1 MTDLIYVAQF
11 QHSKYGVPGVT
22 ATVNVDRITLA
33 TGSQTALVTGAAATE
48 ARNGVYYYRLAGAD
62 PILYDYIVI
71 FLGTGVNVDQHE
83 IVGTLQPDPAAR
95 ITNNLLTAAVPAA
108 YTSGSVGVA
117 LGRIG
122 TAQVTV
128 TSPVTEDG
136 EIVLIYGDDYRT
148 VDGRALTFVGTNW
161 PTLTGGSVLLRV
173 QASSVVL
180 ISGTVTAAASCRVEV
195 TSAQT
200 FSLGLGVW
208 SYDLE
213 ATLTSGYTAT
223 LQQGTITVRRDV
235 R

>member
-33 TGSQTALVTGAAATE
+33 TGSRTALVTGAAATE

-62 PILYDYIVI
+62 PILYDYIVV
-71 FLGTGVNVDQHE
+71 FLATGVNVDQHE

-173 QASSVVL
+173 QAESVVT

-200 FSLGLGVW
+200 ISLGLGVW

>member
-1 MTDLIYVAQF
+1 MVDLIYVAQF
-11 QHSKYGVPGVT
+11 QHSKYGALGVT

-33 TGSQTALVTGAAATE
+33 TGSRTALVTGAAATE

-161 PTLTGGSVLLRV
+161 PTLTGGSVSLRV
-173 QASSVVL
+173 QAESVVT

-195 TSAQT
+195 TLAQT
-200 FSLGLGVW
+200 ISIGLGVW

>member
-161 PTLTGGSVLLRV
+161 PTLTGGSVSLRV
-173 QASSVVL
+173 QAESVVA

-200 FSLGLGVW
+200 ISLGLGVW

>member
-1 MTDLIYVAQF
+1 MADLIYVAQF
-11 QHSKYGVPGVT
+11 QHSKYGVVGVT

-33 TGSQTALVTGAAATE
+33 TGSRTALVTGAAATE

-161 PTLTGGSVLLRV
+161 PTLTGGSVSLRV
-173 QASSVVL
+173 QASSVVT

-200 FSLGLGVW
+200 ISIGLGVW

>member
-1 MTDLIYVAQF
+1 MADLIYFAQF
-11 QHSKYGVPGVT
+11 QHSEYGVVGVT

-33 TGSQTALVTGAAATE
+33 TGSRTALVTGAAATE

-95 ITNNLLTAAVPAA
+95 IINNLLTAAVPAA

-161 PTLTGGSVLLRV
+161 PTLTGGSVSLRV
-173 QASSVVL
+173 QASSVVT

-200 FSLGLGVW
+200 ISLGLGVW

>member
-1 MTDLIYVAQF
+1 MADLIYVAQF
-11 QHSKYGVPGVT
+11 QHSKYGVVGVT

-33 TGSQTALVTGAAATE
+33 TGSRTALVTGAAATE

-122 TAQVTV
+122 TSQVTV

-161 PTLTGGSVLLRV
+161 PTLTGGSVSLRV
-173 QASSVVL
+173 QAESVVT

-200 FSLGLGVW
+200 ISIGLGVW

>member
-1 MTDLIYVAQF
+1 MADLIYVAQF

-83 IVGTLQPDPAAR
+83 IVGALQPDPAAR

-161 PTLTGGSVLLRV
+161 PTLTGGSVSLRV
-173 QASSVVL
+173 QASSVVT

-200 FSLGLGVW
+200 ISLGLGVW

>member
-1 MTDLIYVAQF
+1 MADLIYVAQF
-11 QHSKYGVPGVT
+11 QHSKYGVVGVT

-33 TGSQTALVTGAAATE
+33 TGSRTALVTGAAATE

-161 PTLTGGSVLLRV
+161 PTLTGGSVSLRM
-173 QASSVVL
+173 QAESVVT

-200 FSLGLGVW
+200 ISIGLGVW

>member
-1 MTDLIYVAQF
+1 MADLIYVVQF
-11 QHSKYGVPGVT
+11 QHSEYGVVGVT
-22 ATVNVDRITLA
+22 TTVNVDRITLA
-33 TGSQTALVTGAAATE
+33 TGSRTALVTGAAATE

-161 PTLTGGSVLLRV
+161 PTLTGGSVSLRV
-173 QASSVVL
+173 QASSVVT

-200 FSLGLGVW
+200 ISLGLGVW

>member
-1 MTDLIYVAQF
+1 MADLIYVAQF
-11 QHSKYGVPGVT
+11 QHSKYGVVGVT

-33 TGSQTALVTGAAATE
+33 TGSRTALVTGAAATE

-71 FLGTGVNVDQHE
+71 FLGTGINVDQHE

-161 PTLTGGSVLLRV
+161 PTLTGGSVSLRV
-173 QASSVVL
+173 QASSVVT

-200 FSLGLGVW
+200 ISIGLGVW

>member
-1 MTDLIYVAQF
+1 MATLVYAAQF
-11 QHSKYGVPGVT
+11 VHNKYGVPGLTV
-22 ATVNVDRITLA
+22 TVNVDRITLSSGA
-33 TGSQTALVTGAAATE
+33 RTALATGAAAVE
-48 ARNGVYYYRLAGAD
+48 ARNGVYYYLVTGAD
-62 PILYDYIVI
+62 PVLYNYVVM
-71 FLGTGVNVDQHE
+71 FLGTGLNIDLHE
-83 IVGTLQPDPAAR
+83 ILGTLQPDPAAR
-95 ITNNLLTAAVPAA
+95 ITDNLLAAAVPAA

-148 VDGRALTFVGTNW
+148 TDGRALTFVGTNW
-161 PTLTGGSVLLRV
+161 PTLTGGTVSLRV
-173 QASSVVL
+173 QAASVIA

-200 FSLGLGVW
+200 ISLGLGVW

-213 ATLTSGYTAT
+213 ATLTSGYVAT

>member
-1 MTDLIYVAQF
+1 MADLIYVAQF
-11 QHSKYGVPGVT
+11 QHGKYGVVGVT

-33 TGSQTALVTGAAATE
+33 TGSRTALVTGAAATE

-83 IVGTLQPDPAAR
+83 IVGALQPDPAAR

-161 PTLTGGSVLLRV
+161 PTLTGGSVSLRM
-173 QASSVVL
+173 QAESVVT

-200 FSLGLGVW
+200 ISIGLGVW

>member
-1 MTDLIYVAQF
+1 MADLIYFAQF
-11 QHSKYGVPGVT
+11 QHSEYGVVGVT

-33 TGSQTALVTGAAATE
+33 TGSRTALVTGAAATE

-161 PTLTGGSVLLRV
+161 PTLTGGSVSLRV
-173 QASSVVL
+173 QASSVVT

-200 FSLGLGVW
+200 ISLGLGVW

>member
-1 MTDLIYVAQF
+1 MADLIYIAQF
-11 QHSKYGVPGVT
+11 QHSQYGVVGVT

-33 TGSQTALVTGAAATE
+33 TGSRTALVTGAAATE

-161 PTLTGGSVLLRV
+161 PTLTGGSVSLRV
-173 QASSVVL
+173 QASSVVT

-200 FSLGLGVW
+200 ISLGLGVW

>member
-1 MTDLIYVAQF
+1 MADLIYVAQF
-11 QHSKYGVPGVT
+11 QHGKYGVVGVT

-33 TGSQTALVTGAAATE
+33 TGSRTALVTGAAATE

-71 FLGTGVNVDQHE
+71 FLGTGVNVNEHE

-161 PTLTGGSVLLRV
+161 PTLTGGSVSLRV
-173 QASSVVL
+173 QASSVVT

-200 FSLGLGVW
+200 ISLGLGVW

>member
-1 MTDLIYVAQF
+1 MADLIYVAQF
-11 QHSKYGVPGVT
+11 QHGKYGVVGVT

-33 TGSQTALVTGAAATE
+33 TGSRTALVTGAAATE

-161 PTLTGGSVLLRV
+161 PTLTGGSVSLRM
-173 QASSVVL
+173 QAESVVT

-200 FSLGLGVW
+200 ISIGRGVW

>member
-1 MTDLIYVAQF
+1 MVDLIYVAQF
-11 QHSKYGVPGVT
+11 QHSKYGALGVT

-33 TGSQTALVTGAAATE
+33 TGSRTALVTGAAATE

-71 FLGTGVNVDQHE
+71 FLGTGVNVNEHE

-161 PTLTGGSVLLRV
+161 PTLTGGSVSLRV
-173 QASSVVL
+173 QASSVVT

-200 FSLGLGVW
+200 ISLGLGVW

>member
-1 MTDLIYVAQF
+1 MVDLIYVAQF
-11 QHSKYGVPGVT
+11 QHSKYGALGVT

-33 TGSQTALVTGAAATE
+33 TGSRTALVTGAAATE

-161 PTLTGGSVLLRV
+161 PTLTGGSVSLRM
-173 QASSVVL
+173 QAESVVT

-200 FSLGLGVW
+200 ISIGLGVW

>member
-1 MTDLIYVAQF
+1 MADLIYVAQF

-33 TGSQTALVTGAAATE
+33 TGSRTALVTGAAATE

-161 PTLTGGSVLLRV
+161 PTLTGGSVSLRV
-173 QASSVVL
+173 QASSVVT

-200 FSLGLGVW
+200 ISLGLGVW

>member
-1 MTDLIYVAQF
+1 MADLIYVAQF
-11 QHSKYGVPGVT
+11 QHSKYGVVGVT

-33 TGSQTALVTGAAATE
+33 TGSRTALVTGAAATE

-161 PTLTGGSVLLRV
+161 PTLTGGSVSLRV
-173 QASSVVL
+173 QAESVVT

-200 FSLGLGVW
+200 ISIGLGVW

>member
-1 MTDLIYVAQF
+1 MADLIYVAQF
-11 QHSKYGVPGVT
+11 QHSKYGVVGVT

-33 TGSQTALVTGAAATE
+33 TGSRTALVTGAAATE

-161 PTLTGGSVLLRV
+161 PTLTGGSVSLRV
-173 QASSVVL
+173 QASSVVT

-200 FSLGLGVW
+200 ISLGLGVW

>member
-1 MTDLIYVAQF
+1 MADLIYVAQF
-11 QHSKYGVPGVT
+11 QHSKYGVVGVT

-33 TGSQTALVTGAAATE
+33 TGSRTALVTGASATE

-161 PTLTGGSVLLRV
+161 PTLTGGSVSLRV
-173 QASSVVL
+173 QASSVVT

-200 FSLGLGVW
+200 ISLGLGVW

>member
-1 MTDLIYVAQF
+1 MADLIYVAQF
-11 QHSKYGVPGVT
+11 QHGKYGVVGVT

-33 TGSQTALVTGAAATE
+33 TGSRTALVTGAAATE

-161 PTLTGGSVLLRV
+161 PTLTGGSVSLRV
-173 QASSVVL
+173 QAESVVT

-200 FSLGLGVW
+200 ISIGLGVW

>member
-1 MTDLIYVAQF
+1 MADLIYVAQF
-11 QHSKYGVPGVT
+11 QHSKYGALGVT

-33 TGSQTALVTGAAATE
+33 TGSRTALVTGAAATE

-161 PTLTGGSVLLRV
+161 PTLTGGSVSLRV
-173 QASSVVL
+173 QASSVVT

-200 FSLGLGVW
+200 ISLGLGVW

>member
-1 MTDLIYVAQF
+1 MADLIYVAQF

-83 IVGTLQPDPAAR
+83 IVGALQPDPAAR

-161 PTLTGGSVLLRV
+161 PTLTGGSVSLRM
-173 QASSVVL
+173 QAESVVT

-200 FSLGLGVW
+200 ISIGLGVW

>member
-1 MTDLIYVAQF
+1 MVDLIYVAQF
-11 QHSKYGVPGVT
+11 QHSKYGALGVT

-33 TGSQTALVTGAAATE
+33 TGSRTALVTGAAATE

-83 IVGTLQPDPAAR
+83 IVGALQPDPAAR

-161 PTLTGGSVLLRV
+161 PTLTGGSVSLRV
-173 QASSVVL
+173 QASSVVT

-200 FSLGLGVW
+200 ISLGLGVW

>member
-1 MTDLIYVAQF
+1 MADLIYVAQF
-11 QHSKYGVPGVT
+11 QHGKYGVVGVT

-33 TGSQTALVTGAAATE
+33 TGSRTALVTGAAATE

-161 PTLTGGSVLLRV
+161 PTLTGGSVSLRV
-173 QASSVVL
+173 QASSVVT

-200 FSLGLGVW
+200 ISLGLGVW

>member
-1 MTDLIYVAQF
+1 MADLIYVAQF
-11 QHSKYGVPGVT
+11 QHSQYGVVGVT

-33 TGSQTALVTGAAATE
+33 TGSRTALVTGAAATE

-95 ITNNLLTAAVPAA
+95 IINNLLTAAVPAA

-161 PTLTGGSVLLRV
+161 PTLTGGSVSLRV
-173 QASSVVL
+173 QASSVVT

-200 FSLGLGVW
+200 ISLGLGVW

>member
-1 MTDLIYVAQF
+1 MADLIYVAQF
-11 QHSKYGVPGVT
+11 QHSKYGVVGVT

-33 TGSQTALVTGAAATE
+33 TGSRTALVTGAAATE

-161 PTLTGGSVLLRV
+161 PTLTGGSVSLRM
-173 QASSVVL
+173 QAESVVT

-200 FSLGLGVW
+200 ISIGRGVW

>member
-1 MTDLIYVAQF
+1 MADLIYVAQF
-11 QHSKYGVPGVT
+11 QHGKYGVVGVT

-33 TGSQTALVTGAAATE
+33 TGSRTALVTGAAATE

-71 FLGTGVNVDQHE
+71 FLGTGVNVNEHE

-161 PTLTGGSVLLRV
+161 PTLTGGSVSLRM
-173 QASSVVL
+173 QAESVVT

-200 FSLGLGVW
+200 ISIGLGVW

>member
-1 MTDLIYVAQF
+1 MADLIYVAQF
-11 QHSKYGVPGVT
+11 QHSMYGVVGVT

-33 TGSQTALVTGAAATE
+33 TGSRTALVTGAAATE

-161 PTLTGGSVLLRV
+161 PTLTGGSVSLRV
-173 QASSVVL
+173 QASSVVT

-200 FSLGLGVW
+200 ISLGLGVW

>member
-1 MTDLIYVAQF
+1 MATLVYAAQF
-11 QHSKYGVPGVT
+11 TKNKLGHTGLTV
-22 ATVNVDRITLA
+22 TVNVDRITLSSGA
-33 TGSQTALVTGAAATE
+33 RSALTTAAAATE
-48 ARNGVYYYRLAGAD
+48 ARNGVYYYLVTSAD
-62 PILYDYIVI
+62 PVLYEYLVVFNTTDSSID
-71 FLGTGVNVDQHE
+71 LQNVF
-83 IVGTLQPDPAAR
+83 GTLQPDPAAR
-95 ITNNLLTAAVPAA
+95 ITDNLLAATVPAA

-128 TSPVTEDG
+128 TSPVTDDG

-148 VDGRALTFVGTNW
+148 TDGRALIFVGTNW
-161 PTLTGGSVLLRV
+161 PTLTGGTVSLRV
-173 QASSVVL
+173 QAASVIA
-180 ISGTVTAAASCRVEV
+180 ISGTVTAAASCQVEV

-200 FSLGLGVW
+200 ISIGLGVW

-213 ATLTSGYTAT
+213 ATLTSGYVAT

>member
-1 MTDLIYVAQF
+1 LIYVAQF
-11 QHSKYGVPGVT
+11 QHSKYGVVGVT

-33 TGSQTALVTGAAATE
+33 TGSRTALVTGAAATE

-71 FLGTGVNVDQHE
+71 FLGTGVNVNEHE

-161 PTLTGGSVLLRV
+161 PTLTGGSVSLRV
-173 QASSVVL
+173 QASSVVT

-200 FSLGLGVW
+200 ISLGLGVW

>member
-1 MTDLIYVAQF
+1 MADLIYVAQF

-33 TGSQTALVTGAAATE
+33 TGSRTALVTGAAATE

-161 PTLTGGSVLLRV
+161 PTLTGGSVSLRV
-173 QASSVVL
+173 QAESVVT

-200 FSLGLGVW
+200 ISLGLGVW

>member
-1 MTDLIYVAQF
+1 MADLIYVAQF

-161 PTLTGGSVLLRV
+161 PTLTGGSVSLRV
-173 QASSVVL
+173 QASSVVT
-180 ISGTVTAAASCRVEV
+180 ISGTVTAAASCQVEV

-200 FSLGLGVW
+200 ISLGLGVW

>member
-1 MTDLIYVAQF
+1 MADLIYVAQF

-161 PTLTGGSVLLRV
+161 PTLTGGSVSLRV
-173 QASSVVL
+173 QASSVVT

-200 FSLGLGVW
+200 ISLGLGVW

>member
-1 MTDLIYVAQF
+1 MADLIYAVQF
-11 QHSKYGVPGVT
+11 QHSKYGATGATV
-22 ATVNVDRITLA
+22 TVNVDRITLA

-62 PILYDYIVI
+62 PILYDYIVV
-71 FLGTGVNVDQHE
+71 FLATGVNVDQHE

-161 PTLTGGSVLLRV
+161 PTLTGGSVSLRV

-200 FSLGLGVW
+200 ISLGLGVW

>member
-1 MTDLIYVAQF
+1 MVDLIYVAQF
-11 QHSKYGVPGVT
+11 QHSKYGALGVT

-33 TGSQTALVTGAAATE
+33 TGSRTALVTGAAATE

-161 PTLTGGSVLLRV
+161 PTLTGGSVSLRV
-173 QASSVVL
+173 QAESVVT

-200 FSLGLGVW
+200 ISIGLGVW

>member
-95 ITNNLLTAAVPAA
+95 ITNSLLTAAVPAA